1 MNGKVIERMGALLVF
16 SIFLVMSTYT
26 IVFSAIPLV
35 FNKTNSLSRIFTNF
49 NDENVNY
56 VDYEKLYPFEKNDK
70 IIKRNNKGM
79 LQKYKD
85 FVYEKEDIVEKLTSK
100 KLYRYEKFVE
110 LSYYYDKVIHFD
122 LTSNSDSSVIKLE
135 NNYFSNIYSFRD
147 TSEITEKVLDFSDFL
162 TSNNVDFL
170 YVQAPYKI
178 SDDYNLSPIY
188 KNDTDK
194 MMDNF
199 LSSLDGKV
207 NYLDLREYVKGDN
220 LSNLQLFFET
230 DHHWKPQTG
239 LWATKIISDYLND
252 NFDLNL
258 YIDNIEK
265 NRFNYSDYNNS
276 FLGSLGRKVS
286 LSNAKPENFTLIT
299 PKYDTKLHT
308 IVRELNIDRI
318 GTYEDTLIDWSKL
331 NTIDYY
337 NISPYTAYA
346 HGDKPLIEI
355 HNELLSNNKKI
366 LFIKDSFGEVVS
378 PFLALENEYLSIID
392 PRAFNGSLKSYI
404 KSYNPDAVIVMY
416 NGDMLRDSTYELWNF
431 E

>member
-122 LTSNSDSSVIKLE
+122 LTSNSDSSVIKLG
-135 NNYFSNIYSFRD
+135 NNYFSNIYSYKD
-147 TSEITEKVLDFSDFL
+147 TKVITNKILDFSTYL
-162 TSNNVDFL
+162 SSKNIDFL
-170 YVQAPYKI
+170 YVQALYKI
-178 SDDYNLSPIY
+178 SDDFNLSPIY
-188 KNDTDK
+188 NNSTDK

-199 LSSLDGKV
+199 LNSLNDKV
-207 NYLDLREYVKGDN
+207 NYLDLREYIKKDN
-220 LSNLQLFFET
+220 LNNLQMFFET
-230 DHHWKPQTG
+230 DHHWLPQTG
-239 LWATKIISDYLND
+239 LWATDIISEYLND
-252 NFDLNL
+252 NLSLNL
-258 YIDNIEK
+258 SIDNLDK
-265 NRFNYSDYNNS
+265 NKFNYKTYNKI
-276 FLGSLGRKVS
+276 FLGSLGRNVS
-286 LSNAKPENFTLIT
+286 LANAKPENFTLIT
-299 PKYDTKLHT
+299 PKFETKLH
-308 IVRELNIDRI
+308 VNLKDLNLNKI
-318 GTYEDTLIDWSKL
+318 GSYEETLVDWSKVDKV
-331 NTIDYY
+331 DYY
-337 NISPYTAYA
+337 NISPYAAYA
-346 HGDKPLIEI
+346 YGDKALIEI
-355 HNELLSNNKKI
+355 ENKMIHNNKKI

-378 PFLALENEYLSIID
+378 PFLALENEFLSIID
-392 PRAFNGSLKSYI
+392 LRFFNGSLKTYINSY
-404 KSYNPDAVIVMY
+404 KPDVVIVMY
-416 NGDMLRDSTYELWNF
+416 NGDMLRSPDYELWNF